1 MLGGS
6 FALNGSPGFG
16 TPEAAAVA
24 VAVGVAGS
32 GMERGERMAPAAL
45 ALVGVAE
52 ALEGVLG
59 VLGVFTFSASSGF
72 VVEMLAGTGFLAAA
86 VAAASALAWRIARAA
101 CGDCGGLFS
110 CFWGVVVVEEEGVG
124 AAGLAGV
131 EAGVG
136 AALGTGPM
144 ASFSSP
150 YSFHSSTCS
159 RSCVGVLVS
168 LLRRVVPLLYRSS
181 PNVRLCALVLFPVYN
196 SHYS

>member
-1 MLGGS
+1 M
-6 FALNGSPGFG
+6 
-16 TPEAAAVA
+16 PEAEA
-24 VAVGVAGS
+24 AVGVAGS

-59 VLGVFTFSASSGF
+59 VFTFSDSSGF

-86 VAAASALAWRIARAA
+86 AAAASALAWRIARAA
-101 CGDCGGLFS
+101 CGDCGGFFS
-110 CFWGVVVVEEEGVG
+110 CFWGVEMEEEGVG
-124 AAGLAGV
+124 AAGLVGV
-131 EAGVG
+131 EAGAG
-136 AALGTGPM
+136 AAPGTGPM

-168 LLRRVVPLLYRSS
+168 LLRRVALSLYRSS
-181 PNVRLCALVLFPVYN
+181 SNVRPCALFLRLFPVNN

>member
-1 MLGGS
+1 M
-6 FALNGSPGFG
+6 
-16 TPEAAAVA
+16 PEAEAATA
-24 VAVGVAGS
+24 AAAVGVAGS
-32 GMERGERMAPAAL
+32 GMERGERIAPAVP

-52 ALEGVLG
+52 ALEG

-72 VVEMLAGTGFLAAA
+72 VVEMLAGAGFLAAA
-86 VAAASALAWRIARAA
+86 AAAASALAWRIARAA

-110 CFWGVVVVEEEGVG
+110 CFWGVVVVEMEEEEGAG

-168 LLRRVVPLLYRSS
+168 LLRRVVLPLYRSS
-181 PNVRLCALVLFPVYN
+181 SSARPCALCSSP
-196 SHYS
+196 

>member
-1 MLGGS
+1 M
-6 FALNGSPGFG
+6 
-16 TPEAAAVA
+16 PEAA
-24 VAVGVAGS
+24 AVGVAGS

-45 ALVGVAE
+45 TLVGVAE

-59 VLGVFTFSASSGF
+59 AFTFSASSGF
-72 VVEMLAGTGFLAAA
+72 VVEMLAGAGFLAAA
-86 VAAASALAWRIARAA
+86 AAAASALAWRIARAA

-110 CFWGVVVVEEEGVG
+110 CFWGVETEEGVG

-131 EAGVG
+131 EAGAG
-136 AALGTGPM
+136 AAPGTGPM

-168 LLRRVVPLLYRSS
+168 LLRRVVLPLYRSS
-181 PNVRLCALVLFPVYN
+181 SSVRLCAL
-196 SHYS
+196 